1 MLERLGERPVLGGA
15 AAAAGLS
22 VTVAAVTLP
31 FGIWAHERSVDV
43 GLSTQS
49 IGGFLS
55 DWGKGTAIGAVL
67 AGLVGTFVLWLMRRF
82 GSRWWIPGSAAV
94 LAGAAI
100 LTWLAPV
107 VIAPLFN
114 KFDEL
119 PPGQARSDVLE
130 LAKKA
135 GVDVGHVYEV
145 DASKRTTAINAYVNG
160 LGSSKQVVLYDTL
173 IHDLN
178 QGERRAVVAHELGH
192 VHGND
197 IQRGLLF
204 VAIVTPLS
212 LVFIS
217 LMASG
222 IARRRGAEPGTPAYL
237 PALALAIVVT
247 SFVIGI
253 AGNQLSRSVESRA
266 DTFSLQLTND
276 PTGHDRAPAA
286 ARRPEPLRS
295 RPAGDLQLPVRHPSV
310 RGRPNRSRGR
320 LGAGRPALKV
330 TIVVVGKVKAP
341 FAEADAH
348 YRKMLQRHQPVDVI
362 EVRDEVNIEGR
373 IPTRAH
379 VIALD
384 RGGRALTSG
393 AWASW
398 LSERRIDAQDICFLI
413 GGPEGLSARTMALV
427 DERLSLGP
435 QTMAHQLARVVLLEQ
450 LFRATKI
457 LAREPYHL

>member
-1 MLERLGERPVLGGA
+1 MRLGVTAVAAVVVAEAAAWLLRPRDIEQPVQVDENAYFSHAELTKARDYGSGQRLILVGGLLAEGVVLVLLATGRPAVSRRVLERLGERPVLGGA

-31 FGIWAHERSVDV
+31 FGIWAQQRSVDV

-67 AGLVGTFVLWLMRRF
+67 AGLVGTFGLWLMRRF

-100 LTWLAPV
+100 VTWLAPV
-107 VIAPLFN
+107 LIAPLFN

-130 LAKKA
+130 LANKA

-173 IHDLN
+173 IGDLN

-212 LVFIS
+212 LVFVS
-217 LMASG
+217 LMATG
-222 IARRRGAEPGTPAYL
+222 LGRRRGAEPGTPAYL
-237 PALALAIVVT
+237 PALALAIAAT

-276 PTGHDRAPAA
+276 PRGMIELQQQLADRNLSDPD
-286 ARRPEPLRS
+286 PPGIFSFLF
-295 RPAGDLQLPVRHPSV
+295 GTHPSAV
-310 RGRPNRSRGR
+310 DRIGAAVAWERGDRP
-320 LGAGRPALKV
+320 
-330 TIVVVGKVKAP
+330 
-341 FAEADAH
+341 
-348 YRKMLQRHQPVDVI
+348 
-362 EVRDEVNIEGR
+362 
-373 IPTRAH
+373 
-379 VIALD
+379 
-384 RGGRALTSG
+384 
-393 AWASW
+393 
-398 LSERRIDAQDICFLI
+398 
-413 GGPEGLSARTMALV
+413 
-427 DERLSLGP
+427 
-435 QTMAHQLARVVLLEQ
+435 
-450 LFRATKI
+450 
-457 LAREPYHL
+457 

>member
-1 MLERLGERPVLGGA
+1 MRRAPWLRLGATAVAAVIVAEGAAWLLRPRDIELPVHVGEGSYFSHEELTKARDYASGQRLILVGGLLAEGAVLVLLATGRPAVSRRALERLAARPVLGGA

-22 VTVAAVTLP
+22 VVIAVVTVP

-55 DWGKGTAIGAVL
+55 DWGKGSAIGAIL
-67 AGLVGTFVLWLMRRF
+67 AGLVGTFGLWLMRRF
-82 GSRWWIPGSAAV
+82 GSRWWIPGTAAV
-94 LAGAAI
+94 VVGAAI
-100 LTWLAPV
+100 VTWLAPV

-119 PPGQARSDVLE
+119 PPGQARSDVLQ
-130 LAKKA
+130 LAKEA

-212 LVFIS
+212 LIFIT
-217 LMASG
+217 LMATG
-222 IARRRGAEPGTPAYL
+222 IARRQGEEPGTPAYL
-237 PALALAIVVT
+237 PAFALAIAAT

-253 AGNQLSRSVESRA
+253 AGNQLSRAVEARA
-266 DTFSLQLTND
+266 DTFALQLTDD
-276 PTGHDRAPAA
+276 PRGMI
-286 ARRPEPLRS
+286 E
-295 RPAGDLQLPVRHPSV
+295 LQ
-310 RGRPNRSRGR
+310 
-320 LGAGRPALKV
+320 
-330 TIVVVGKVKAP
+330 
-341 FAEADAH
+341 
-348 YRKMLQRHQPVDVI
+348 Q
-362 EVRDEVNIEGR
+362 
-373 IPTRAH
+373 
-379 VIALD
+379 
-384 RGGRALTSG
+384 
-393 AWASW
+393 
-398 LSERRIDAQDICFLI
+398 
-413 GGPEGLSARTMALV
+413 
-427 DERLSLGP
+427 
-435 QTMAHQLARVVLLEQ
+435 QLADRNLSDPDPPGIFTF
-450 LFRATKI
+450 LFGTHPPAVDRIGA
-457 LAREPYHL
+457 AVAWERGERP